1 MKKQILAAITA
12 LALVSASSGMAQ
24 TVSDNFDSYADQTAF
39 DAAWTPGVAAMT
51 LTTTNQSVSG
61 ANSIYQ
67 GTVAQQS
74 RIAIGY
80 EIPISML
87 DFSFSFYDPAGA
99 GSLART
105 YGMAY
110 AYSGDWGVG
119 LQQLVAIGKY
129 NAVAS
134 TKYHGRVAF
143 GSVSW
148 FALDAP
154 TSPDR
159 TVGWHEARIT
169 GSLVGGQA
177 QYDFYIDGL
186 LAGTRTSTVTDST
199 FDWIVMG
206 SGLSSTHGMWYD
218 DISIVIP
225 EPSSLALSLLGG
237 FGLLAMFRRRR

>member
-1 MKKQILAAITA
+1 MKKQILAASIAMA
-12 LALVSASSGMAQ
+12 LISASTGLAQ
-24 TVSDNFDSYADQTAF
+24 TVTDDFDGYADQAAF
-39 DAAWTPGVAAMT
+39 DAAWTAGTAAMT

-74 RIAIGY
+74 RIEIGY
-80 EIPISML
+80 EIPVSML
-87 DFSFSFYDPAGA
+87 DFSFSFYDPVGD

-105 YGMAY
+105 YGMVY
-110 AYSGDWGVG
+110 AHSGDWGVG

-129 NAVAS
+129 NGIAT
-134 TKYHGRVAF
+134 TKYSGRVAF

-148 FALDAP
+148 FALDAA

-159 TVGWHEARIT
+159 SVGWHEARIT

-177 QYDFYIDGL
+177 QYDFYIDDL
-186 LAGTRTSTVTDST
+186 LAGTRTSTVIAD

-218 DISIVIP
+218 DVSIMVP

-237 FGLLAMFRRRR
+237 FGLLAAIRRRR